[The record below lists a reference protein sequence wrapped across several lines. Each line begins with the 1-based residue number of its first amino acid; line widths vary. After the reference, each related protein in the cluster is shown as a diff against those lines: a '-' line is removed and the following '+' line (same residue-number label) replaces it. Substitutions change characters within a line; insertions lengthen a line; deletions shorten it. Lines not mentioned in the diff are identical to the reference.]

1 MPKWEYMTWDL
12 DPPGVAG
19 GEAIVQRVNGE
30 RIRSGPVALAL
41 AQAGEDGWEL
51 VAATTSD
58 NRYRATLFFKR
69 PKEEG

>member
-1 MPKWEYMTWDL
+1 MQL
-12 DPPGVAG
+12 
-19 GEAIVQRVNGE
+19 EAIDAPAGLVLIVGDRM
-30 RIRSGPVALAL
+30 AAL

-69 PKEEG
+69 PKDES